1 MLNERRQT
9 WAEIN
14 LSNLAS
20 NFQSIKKRLGKHLKY
35 MAVVK
40 ANAYGHDA
48 IRCSKK
54 LQEIG
59 VDWLAVALPEEG
71 LELRENGIK
80 IPILCLGSLQ
90 SDQAE
95 MILEKNLTPVI
106 FDLETASNLNKIA
119 SKKGIKA
126 NIHVKIDTGMN
137 RVGVRFD
144 ALEGF
149 VRDLKKLSNLKVEGL
164 MTHFAAADT
173 DKEFTM
179 LQIERFNDSVH
190 YFLQEGFNP
199 IYFDLANSPGA
210 LGYEK
215 SLLGNM
221 VRLGGVLYGLW
232 IDMMPSNIELKEL
245 KPVMT
250 LHTKI
255 RLIKN
260 VPKGE
265 TIGYGRTFTTSQ
277 DSLIASLPIG
287 YNDGYRRNLSNKAKV
302 IVKNSYAYVV
312 GRISMDWT
320 LIDVTNIPNVKVG
333 DEVILIGEN
342 NGLKIT
348 AEELASICNTISYE
362 ITCGISQRVTKIFK
376 E

>member
-1 MLNERRQT
+1 
-9 WAEIN
+9 
-14 LSNLAS
+14 
-20 NFQSIKKRLGKHLKY
+20 